1 MGRNRRKV
9 PAGTQ
14 TEKENHVMSEKKL
27 EDLTEKIVEQMEA
40 FRKEAPSRVAGNKS
54 AGMRARKATNNL
66 TKLMKEW
73 RALSV

>member
-1 MGRNRRKV
+1 
-9 PAGTQ
+9 
-14 TEKENHVMSEKKL
+14 MSEKKL